1 MFMAAEYLTKHLPL
15 SKAAVTSLVSSSCLS
30 VKQIILFRFCS
41 TSVFNTAALRLWCG
55 PWEDESSLCKH
66 CQFIIIPEAFLYS
79 DSFTHS
85 STIQTS
91 GHSLPSSLT
100 CFDSPKLHP
109 GFFLN
114 IMWTPHILVDRRKKL
129 ELHTVCM
136 SPWCNLQELECN
148 PFPDQYTEPFCHQN
162 RYCYTDFLKLGW
174 IFRWCELGKTAF
186 LFCGGKKR
194 QRLQQVCSKCM
205 EFSDS
210 GTKIPKPDV
219 FRKTSA
225 LHRVQG
231 CGIHSVRNHQTSQP
245 TFD

>member
-1 MFMAAEYLTKHLPL
+1 M
-15 SKAAVTSLVSSSCLS
+15 VWSLGRWELCVSTVSSFHHHSRS
-30 VKQIILFRFCS
+30 VSLFR
-41 TSVFNTAALRLWCG
+41 
-55 PWEDESSLCKH
+55 
-66 CQFIIIPEAFLYS
+66 QLY
-79 DSFTHS
+79 TQQYH
-85 STIQTS
+85 TNQW
-91 GHSLPSSLT
+91 SLT
-100 CFDSPKLHP
+100 SQQFNLLWSPTLHP

-114 IMWTPHILVDRRKKL
+114 ITCTPHILVDRRKKL
-129 ELHTVCM
+129 ELYTVCV

-148 PFPDQYTEPFCHQN
+148 PLPDQYTEPFCHQN